1 MSTLTGNFI
10 SATYQSLLK
19 FFDNLGAT
27 STPKQVTD
35 GYGVATPLYVS
46 TQAVGINTPTIDA
59 SAAFQVDSTTKGYL
73 MPRLTTTQRNAIATP
88 ATGLLIYN
96 TTTNSLDYY
105 NGTSWVVT
113 QTGTV
118 SYGSWQDFVTQTAA
132 TNNTGYATILRTT
145 DFATGVS
152 VTTDGTNLTKITFAN
167 SGVYN
172 LQFSFQFQNTDNAEQ
187 DVTIW
192 IRKNATTTVGDIPGS
207 AGFLSVPKTHGGGG
221 GGGSIPGHTIAGWNY
236 LLQVTAGDYYQ
247 IVWSTSDATH
257 VRMQYYPAGS
267 PPPAAASAI
276 VTVSQIA

>member
-1 MSTLTGNFI
+1 MSTLTGSFI
-10 SATYQSLLK
+10 SNTYQSLLK
-19 FFDNLGAT
+19 FFDNGGVTA
-27 STPKQVTD
+27 SPKQITD
-35 GYGVATPLYVS
+35 GFGVSTPLYVS
-46 TQAVGINTPTIDA
+46 TDNVGVNTPTINP
-59 SAAFQVDSTTKGYL
+59 SAAFQIDSTTKGYL

-105 NGTSWVVT
+105 NGTSWVAT
-113 QTGTV
+113 QTGIV

-132 TNNTGYATILRTT
+132 LNNTGYATILRTT
-145 DFATGVS
+145 DFTNGVS
-152 VTTDGTNLTKITFAN
+152 VTTDGTNLTKITFDN

-192 IRKNATTTVGDIPGS
+192 LRKNAITSVGDVAGS
-207 AGFLSVPKTHGGGG
+207 AGFLSIPKTHGGGG
-221 GGGSIPGHTIAGWNY
+221 GTPGHTVAGWNY

-247 IVWSTSDATH
+247 IVWSTSNAAA

>member
-1 MSTLTGNFI
+1 MATLTGNFI
-10 SATYQSLLK
+10 SSTYQSLLK
-19 FFDNLGAT
+19 FFDNGGAT

-35 GYGVATPLYVS
+35 GLGVTTPLYVS
-46 TQAVGINTPTIDA
+46 TQAVGVNTPTIDA
-59 SAAFQVDSTTKGYL
+59 SAAFQVNSTTKGYL
-73 MPRLTTTQRNAIATP
+73 MPRLTTTQRNAITTP

-105 NGTSWVVT
+105 NGTSWIVT
-113 QTGTV
+113 QSGTI
-118 SYGSWQDFVTQTAA
+118 SYGSWQDFVTQAA
-132 TNNTGYATILRTT
+132 AVSNTGYGVILRTL

-152 VTTDGTNLTKITFAN
+152 VVTDGTNLTKILFAN

-192 IRKNATTTVGDIPGS
+192 LRKNAITTAGDVSGS
-207 AGFLSVPKTHGGGG
+207 AGFLSVPKTHGGGAG
-221 GGGSIPGHTIAGWNY
+221 TPGHTIASWNY

-247 IVWSTSDATH
+247 IVWSTSSAANVT
-257 VRMQYYPAGS
+257 MQYYPAGS

-276 VTVSQIA
+276 VTVNQVA

>member
-1 MSTLTGNFI
+1 MSTLTGSFI
-10 SATYQSLLK
+10 SNTYQSLLK
-19 FFDNLGAT
+19 FFDNGGVTA
-27 STPKQVTD
+27 TPKQITD
-35 GYGVATPLYVS
+35 GLGVSTPLYVS
-46 TQAVGINTPTIDA
+46 TDGVGVNTPTINP

-132 TNNTGYATILRTT
+132 VNNTGYATILRTT

-152 VTTDGTNLTKITFAN
+152 VITDGTNLTKITFAN

-192 IRKNATTTVGDIPGS
+192 LRKNAITTAGDVTGS
-207 AGFLSVPKTHGGGG
+207 AGFLSVPKTHGGGSG
-221 GGGSIPGHTIAGWNY
+221 TPGHMIAGWNY
-236 LLQVTAGDYYQ
+236 LLQVTAGDYFQ
-247 IVWSTSDATH
+247 LVWSTSNAAA

-276 VTVSQIA
+276 VTVTQIA

>member
-1 MSTLTGNFI
+1 MATLTGNFI
-10 SATYQSLLK
+10 SSTYQSLLK
-19 FFDNLGAT
+19 FFDNGGAT
-27 STPKQVTD
+27 ASPKQVTD
-35 GYGVATPLYVS
+35 GFGVGTPLYVS
-46 TQAVGINTPTIDA
+46 TQGIGINAPTIDA
-59 SAAFQVDSTTKGYL
+59 SAALQVDSTTKGYL
-73 MPRLTTTQRNAIATP
+73 MPRLTTAQRNAIATP

-113 QTGTV
+113 QTGTI

-132 TNNTGYATILRTT
+132 VNNTGYGVILRTV

-192 IRKNATTTVGDIPGS
+192 LRKNSITTAGDISGS
-207 AGFLSVPKTHGGGG
+207 AGFLSVPKTHGGGAG
-221 GGGSIPGHTIAGWNY
+221 TPGHTIASWNY
-236 LLQVTAGDYYQ
+236 LLQVTAGDYFQ
-247 IVWSTSDATH
+247 LVWSTSNAAAVT
-257 VRMQYYPAGS
+257 MQYYPAGS

-276 VTVSQIA
+276 VTVTQIA